1 MVFTRQSCWIE
12 WRAAKKQQHNKDL
25 SEPVKPSAIS
35 KTKLCAW
42 CWGQK
47 AIYEAIK
54 VDGLTV
60 AYLPVI
66 CQNCDGYG
74 VTG

>member
-1 MVFTRQSCWIE
+1 MHMKQSYWVQ
-12 WRAAKKQQHNKDL
+12 WRAKQRQYNKNT
-25 SEPVKPSAIS
+25 SHPVRPSS
-35 KTKLCAW
+35 VLRTELCAW

-47 AIYEAIK
+47 AIYEAVK
-54 VDGLTV
+54 VHGQTV

-74 VTG
+74 VTE